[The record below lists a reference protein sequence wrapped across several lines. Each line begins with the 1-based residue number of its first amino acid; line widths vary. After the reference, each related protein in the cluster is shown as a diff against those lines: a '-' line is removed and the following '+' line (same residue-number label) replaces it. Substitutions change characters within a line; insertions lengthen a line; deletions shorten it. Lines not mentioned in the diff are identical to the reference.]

1 MSAGR
6 IEWSFKLE
14 WVSGGEEWLVAP
26 TDNHI
31 DYSRPWWDHPEPT
44 KAPEAPAQTTPHPE
58 LTLTGLDEIGT
69 QMQPLEISP
78 NEIPTDPLVD
88 PNEDW
93 QSRYQV
99 EKTSHSIWDRL
110 SDIYY
115 SQISSHFVVAFG
127 STHIVP
133 SGWYCVQCGKLNFQ
147 SMFRHR
153 RCSSSVCKVRYPSQL
168 TSKVIL
174 IVVHLQVAPLLPGFA
189 LDLSMIRNPHD
200 AQPLPLPYN
209 TFPEGVQ
216 ARVASWS
223 DGVRTLTYT
232 LDGLQKGVKL
242 ELKSESPPGA
252 AAVPVIKHVFTCN
265 MPSLQ
270 VAATQLFMD
279 IQSSVVL
286 SRTVEDG
293 SSLVYPF

>member
-31 DYSRPWWDHPEPT
+31 DYSRPWWDHPEP
-44 KAPEAPAQTTPHPE
+44 EAPAETTPHPE
-58 LTLTGLDEIGT
+58 LALIGVDEITT

-78 NEIPTDPLVD
+78 NETPSTDPLANLND
-88 PNEDW
+88 DW

-115 SQISSHFVVAFG
+115 SQISSHFVADFG

-153 RCSSSVCKVRYPSQL
+153 RCSSSVCKVRYPSQI
-168 TSKVIL
+168 IL
-174 IVVHLQVAPLLPGFA
+174 AVVLIEVYLQVAPLPPGFA

-242 ELKSESPPGA
+242 ELKSGSTTGA

-293 SSLVYPF
+293 SSLVYLS

>member
-1 MSAGR
+1 M
-6 IEWSFKLE
+6 
-14 WVSGGEEWLVAP
+14 VAP
-26 TDNHI
+26 TDNHT

-44 KAPEAPAQTTPHPE
+44 MAPEAQITPHPE
-58 LTLTGLDEIGT
+58 LTPIGVDEITT

-88 PNEDW
+88 PNDDW
-93 QSRYQV
+93 QSRYQE

-110 SDIYY
+110 SDIHY
-115 SQISSHFVVAFG
+115 SQISPHFVAAFG

-153 RCSSSVCKVRYPSQL
+153 RCSSSVCRVRYPSHIVS
-168 TSKVIL
+168 TVVL
-174 IVVHLQVAPLLPGFA
+174 IVVHLQVTALPPGFA

-242 ELKSESPPGA
+242 ELKSESPSGAGA

-265 MPSLQ
+265 IPSLQ

-293 SSLVYPF
+293 SSLVCPS

>member
-6 IEWSFKLE
+6 IEWTFKLE

-31 DYSRPWWDHPEPT
+31 DYSGPWWDPKPT

-58 LTLTGLDEIGT
+58 LTLTGLDEITT

-78 NEIPTDPLVD
+78 NEIPSTDPLANLND
-88 PNEDW
+88 DW

-99 EKTSHSIWDRL
+99 EKTSYSIWDRL

-115 SQISSHFVVAFG
+115 SQISSHFVAAFG

-147 SMFRHR
+147 NMFRHR
-153 RCSSSVCKVRYPSQL
+153 RCSSSVCKVRHPSQIV
-168 TSKVIL
+168 SIVIL
-174 IVVHLQVAPLLPGFA
+174 IEVHLQVAPLPPGFA
-189 LDLSMIRNPHD
+189 LDLSNIRNPHD

-242 ELKSESPPGA
+242 ELSSESPVGA
-252 AAVPVIKHVFTCN
+252 AVIPVIKHVFTCN

-270 VAATQLFMD
+270 VSATQLFMD

-286 SRTVEDG
+286 SRAVEDG
-293 SSLVYPF
+293 SSLVYLS

>member
-31 DYSRPWWDHPEPT
+31 DYSRPWWDPGPT

-58 LTLTGLDEIGT
+58 LAPIGVDEITT
-69 QMQPLEISP
+69 QIQPLKISH
-78 NEIPTDPLVD
+78 NEIPSHPLID
-88 PNEDW
+88 PNDDW

-99 EKTSHSIWDRL
+99 KKTSHSIWDRL
-110 SDIYY
+110 SDIHY
-115 SQISSHFVVAFG
+115 SQISSHFVADFG

-153 RCSSSVCKVRYPSQL
+153 LCSSSMCKVRYPSQII
-168 TSKVIL
+168 SIVIL
-174 IVVHLQVAPLLPGFA
+174 IVVHLQVTALPPGFA
-189 LDLSMIRNPHD
+189 LDLSSIRNPHD

-232 LDGLQKGVKL
+232 LDGLPKGVKL
-242 ELKSESPPGA
+242 ELSSESPVGA
-252 AAVPVIKHVFTCN
+252 AVVPVIKHVFTCN

-270 VAATQLFMD
+270 VTASQLFMD

-286 SRTVEDG
+286 SRAVEDG
-293 SSLVYPF
+293 SSLVYLS